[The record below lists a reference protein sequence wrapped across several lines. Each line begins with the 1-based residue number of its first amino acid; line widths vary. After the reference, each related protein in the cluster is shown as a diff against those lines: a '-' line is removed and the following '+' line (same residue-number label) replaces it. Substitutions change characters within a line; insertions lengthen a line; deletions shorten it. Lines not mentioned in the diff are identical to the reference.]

1 MTTTTTNPV
10 LAATLAP
17 AASLW
22 ERHGEAITTVLCAAF
37 VGAGWLAHRAGL
49 GVVGTSLISWWA
61 TCSVGIDRRLKG
73 RPPSSRIGELDVDLL
88 MVVAAIGAA
97 AIGYWF
103 DGALLIFI
111 FALSGTLEGYAS
123 ARTKRDI
130 EALMALHP
138 EDALVVRDGRE
149 QRVPAATLAVSELL
163 IVKPGERIAADGTVV
178 EGTSAVN
185 QASDHRRV
193 DARRQTCR

>member
-1 MTTTTTNPV
+1 MSTTTTLKPKLLIARPPV
-10 LAATLAP
+10 T
-17 AASLW
+17 SLW
-22 ERHGEAITTVLCAAF
+22 EKHGEAITTVLCAVF
-37 VGAGWLAHRAGL
+37 VSAGWIAHRAGL
-49 GVVGTSLISWWA
+49 GGVGTALLFL
-61 TCSVGIDRRLKG
+61 VGYVLGGYRQAIEGTTTLFKDR
-73 RPPSSRIGELDVDLL
+73 ELDVDLL

-138 EDALVVRDGRE
+138 EDALVIRDGRE
-149 QRVPAATLAVSELL
+149 QRVPQQPSWPTIFSSSSQGSASQLTASLPRELL
-163 IVKPGERIAADGTVV
+163 P
-178 EGTSAVN
+178 
-185 QASDHRRV
+185 
-193 DARRQTCR
+193 

>member
-1 MTTTTTNPV
+1 MTTTTLNPAR
-10 LAATLAP
+10 AAARPRL
-17 AASLW
+17 ASLW

-49 GVVGTSLISWWA
+49 GVIGTSLIFL
-61 TCSVGIDRRLKG
+61 VGYVLGGYRQAIEGTTTLLRDR
-73 RPPSSRIGELDVDLL
+73 ELDVDLL

-138 EDALVVRDGRE
+138 EDALVIREGRE
-149 QRVPAATLAVSELL
+149 QRVPAATLGVGNT
-163 IVKPGERIAADGTVV
+163 I
-178 EGTSAVN
+178 
-185 QASDHRRV
+185 
-193 DARRQTCR
+193 